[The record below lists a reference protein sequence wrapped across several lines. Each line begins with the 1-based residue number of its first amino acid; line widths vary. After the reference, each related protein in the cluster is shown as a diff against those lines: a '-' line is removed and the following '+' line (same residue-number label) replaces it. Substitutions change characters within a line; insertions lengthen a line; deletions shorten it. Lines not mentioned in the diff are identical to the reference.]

1 MKFILHCFFLIIF
14 FTKNAS
20 SLEFEEI
27 KSDKGINFW
36 FVEDKSVPI
45 ISISFSFGGGAFNDP
60 QGKEGLSNLMT
71 SLLDEGTSKMTSI
84 DFKQSMKLNGV
95 KLSFSTQKDKVAGTF
110 QVISSNKKK
119 GFQLLFEAI
128 NDPSF
133 DKSAIIKVKNQIQSS
148 IKIDESNISNLASMK
163 FNENFYKNHN
173 FSRINKGTIESLR
186 KIKRRDI
193 KDIHKKNLSLSNLTL
208 GVSGDISKNEIGKFV
223 DLVFGEL
230 PRFNKNEDIPKFKS
244 LKVGKKIFNIET
256 PQTAVVFGQ
265 QGLERNNEEFFAAR
279 IANYI
284 LGGGSFQSRLYKN
297 VREKKGLVYSI
308 YSYLLPYK
316 NDGVIVGGFQT
327 RNESV
332 NKVIKMVRDEWKRI
346 KRKSISKEELD
357 NAKTYFKGSFS
368 RNYTSTMSIASLLE
382 IVQYYS
388 LGKDYFIKRDEIID
402 KLDTDYVNNVAS
414 KIFDEKKLFFMI
426 VGKPN

>member
-1 MKFILHCFFLIIF
+1 M
-14 FTKNAS
+14 
-20 SLEFEEI
+20 
-27 KSDKGINFW
+27 
-36 FVEDKSVPI
+36 
-45 ISISFSFGGGAFNDP
+45 
-60 QGKEGLSNLMT
+60 
-71 SLLDEGTSKMTSI
+71 
-84 DFKQSMKLNGV
+84 
-95 KLSFSTQKDKVAGTF
+95 
-110 QVISSNKKK
+110 
-119 GFQLLFEAI
+119 
-128 NDPSF
+128 
-133 DKSAIIKVKNQIQSS
+133 
-148 IKIDESNISNLASMK
+148 
-163 FNENFYKNHN
+163 
-173 FSRINKGTIESLR
+173 
-186 KIKRRDI
+186 
-193 KDIHKKNLSLSNLTL
+193 
-208 GVSGDISKNEIGKFV
+208 
-223 DLVFGEL
+223 
-230 PRFNKNEDIPKFKS
+230 
-244 LKVGKKIFNIET
+244 
-256 PQTAVVFGQ
+256 
-265 QGLERNNEEFFAAR
+265 ERNNEEFFAAR

-414 KIFDEKKLFFMI
+414 KIFDDKKLFFMI